1 VPTVSQAITQFR
13 PVPERLRA
21 LETGLNRFCINP
33 ADQPQL

>member
-1 VPTVSQAITQFR
+1 VSAVHRAFTQFR
-13 PVPERLRA
+13 PVPELLKA